1 MTEVMGMTSP
11 KWTEYA
17 ELEPELSFSE
27 WRQEILSRLEADEPG
42 GEPAVLELRRAS

>member
-1 MTEVMGMTSP
+1 MTSP
-11 KWTEYA
+11 KWTDYV

-27 WRQEILSRLEADEPG
+27 WRQEILSRLETDEPA